1 MFSLFITAFILGIVS
16 SLHCIGMC
24 GPIALA
30 IPINRSSKFE
40 SFVGILEY
48 NFGRI
53 LTYSA
58 LGFIVG
64 FIGLGIQLIGFLQGL
79 SIISGI
85 FIILYAWRKK
95 ISFLAPIFNSSSNFI
110 YKFSSKKMGILFKSK
125 SPFRLILLGVLNG
138 LLPCGMVYSALMTSI
153 IADSPLN
160 AGLTLFFFGLGTLP
174 TLVIFSFYAHRIT
187 PIFKTKINRYLPYIV
202 TIIGLMIVL
211 RGLNL
216 NIPYLSPKV
225 NFNKQT
231 NEVKIEDCHVG
242 TECIPSQQVINQ

>member
-1 MFSLFITAFILGIVS
+1 MFALFISAFILGIVS

-24 GPIALA
+24 GPIVMA
-30 IPINRSSKFE
+30 IPINRSSKIE
-40 SFVGILEY
+40 SFIGIVEY

-53 LTYSA
+53 LTYSL

-95 ISFLAPIFNSSSNFI
+95 LSIIAPIFNSSSNFLF
-110 YKFSSKKMGILFKSK
+110 KFSSKKMGILFKSN
-125 SPFRLILLGVLNG
+125 SPFRLFLLGVLNG

-160 AGLTLFFFGLGTLP
+160 AGLVLFFFGLGTLP
-174 TLVIFSFYAHRIT
+174 TLAIFSFYSHQIT
-187 PIFKTKINRYLPYIV
+187 PIFRSKINKFLPFIV
-202 TIIGLMIVL
+202 TIIGLLILL

-216 NIPYLSPKV
+216 DIPYLSPKV
-225 NFNKQT
+225 NVNKQT
-231 NEVKIEDCHVG
+231 NEIIIEDCHK
-242 TECIPSQQVINQ
+242 PFNK

>member
-1 MFSLFITAFILGIVS
+1 VFTLFISAFILGIVS

-30 IPINRSSKFE
+30 IPLNRNSKLEAFIG
-40 SFVGILEY
+40 VIEY

-53 LTYSA
+53 LIYST

-64 FIGLGIQLIGFLQGL
+64 FIGLGIQLIGFLQAL
-79 SIISGI
+79 SIISGC
-85 FIILYAWRKK
+85 IIIIYAWRKQ
-95 ISFLAPIFNSSSNFI
+95 LNRIFPFFESSNNFI
-110 YKFSSKKMGILFKSK
+110 YKFTSKKMGDLFKSK
-125 SPFRLILLGVLNG
+125 SPFRLFVLGVLNG

-153 IADSPLN
+153 IANSPLN

-174 TLVIFSFYAHRIT
+174 TMVVFSFYAHRIS
-187 PIFKTKINRYLPYIV
+187 PIFKSKINRFLPYIV
-202 TIIGLMIVL
+202 TVIGLMILL

-231 NEVKIEDCHVG
+231 NEVNIEDCHK
-242 TECIPSQQVINQ
+242 PYNK

>member
-1 MFSLFITAFILGIVS
+1 MFTLFISAFFLGIIS

-30 IPINRSSKFE
+30 IPLNRNSKLEAFIG
-40 SFVGILEY
+40 VLEY

-53 LTYSA
+53 LTYST

-64 FIGLGIQLIGFLQGL
+64 FIGLGIQLIGFLQVL
-79 SIISGI
+79 SIISGC
-85 FIILYAWRKK
+85 IIIIYAWRKQ
-95 ISFLAPIFNSSSNFI
+95 LNRIFPFFKSSNNFI
-110 YKFSSKKMGILFKSK
+110 YRFTSKKMGGLFKSK
-125 SPFRLILLGVLNG
+125 SPFRLFFLGVLNG

-160 AGLTLFFFGLGTLP
+160 ASLTLFFFGLGTLP
-174 TLVIFSFYAHRIT
+174 TMVIFSFYAHRIS
-187 PIFKTKINRYLPYIV
+187 PLFKSKINRFLPYIV
-202 TIIGLMIVL
+202 TIIGLMILL

-231 NEVKIEDCHVG
+231 NEVKIEDCHK
-242 TECIPSQQVINQ
+242 PFNQ